1 MADLPKLPPV
11 PRLPERA
18 AIYIATDGTVHFGAL
33 FEGLLPVA
41 RALGILRGHDEN
53 TPKACHRV
61 PTEVTDANTD
71 ENTPKACHRVP
82 TEVTDAN
89 TDENTPKACHRV
101 PSEVTGANTNT
112 NADAK

>member
-41 RALGILRGHDEN
+41 RSLRGHDEN

-61 PTEVTDANTD
+61 PS
-71 ENTPKACHRVP
+71 
-82 TEVTDAN
+82 EVTDAN

-101 PSEVTGANTNT
+101 PSEVTGADT
-112 NADAK
+112 NANVDSK